1 MDVMDSFDSDFSYDT
16 VARQWEALLCRG
28 LCVNGRMRNRHY
40 RLKWL
45 KEIKRRLSVLLPF
58 MYKMPSVERILLF
71 LERMRKGRVTY
82 IDSDIDFVS

>member
-1 MDVMDSFDSDFSYDT
+1 
-16 VARQWEALLCRG
+16 
-28 LCVNGRMRNRHY
+28 MRNGHY

-58 MYKMPSVERILLF
+58 MYKVPSVERILLF